1 MRKLLLSV
9 SVFALLLLPSVLRA
23 QFNYYSLST
32 STSTYT
38 SLTGASSANGT
49 TPWDSTSIF
58 SEPLGFTGFTIDT
71 SATNFFNLQKGVYF
85 SADTITRFALHG
97 FLLMNANLID
107 RGTGSSTSL
116 SPISFSTTGSAGF
129 RIFKLEVANA
139 GFAAEKATYG
149 TLNDYINFQVWVYE
163 GTNVV
168 EIHIGSSQITASH
181 VGTYWPITGGSPAIG
196 FGKRKDTLGSGT
208 EYIVSGPPYS
218 YDSIVY
224 NKHNPTYVGQG
235 FFPGLPASGAVF
247 TFTPTRLAV
256 NNVAVKNA
264 KVYPT
269 TCSNEVMVDYFS
281 SIPAQ
286 YEVVSVGGTTTGI
299 KGNLINGTTHIDVS
313 ALAAGMYFV
322 QVKNNTGNSTNK
334 FIKL

>member
-1 MRKLLLSV
+1 MRKLLLSTV
-9 SVFALLLLPSVLRA
+9 IALLLLPSVLRA
-23 QFNYYSLST
+23 QFNFYSLST
-32 STSTYT
+32 STGTYT
-38 SLTGASSANGT
+38 ALSGASSANGT
-49 TPWDSTSIF
+49 TPWDSTSNF
-58 SEPLGFTGFTIDT
+58 AEPLGFSGFIIDT
-71 SATNFFNLQKGVYF
+71 TSTSFFYLQKGVYF

-107 RGTGSSTSL
+107 RGTGTSSSL
-116 SPISFSTTGSAGF
+116 SPISFQTTGSAPN

-149 TLNDYINFQVWVYE
+149 TLNDYVNFQVWVYE
-163 GTNVV
+163 GSNAV
-168 EIHIGSSQITASH
+168 EIHIGDSH
-181 VGTYWPITGGSPAIG
+181 ISGPHAATYWPVTGGSPAIG
-196 FGKRKDTLGSGT
+196 FGKRTDTLGSGT

-235 FFPGLPASGAVF
+235 FFPGLPASGAIF

-269 TCSNEVMVDYFS
+269 ETSGTLKIDYFS

-286 YEVVSVGGTTTGI
+286 YEVIAVNGSATGI
-299 KGNLINGTTHIDVS
+299 KGSLVNGTTQLDVS
-313 ALAAGMYFV
+313 KLAAGMYFV
-322 QVKNNTGNSTNK
+322 QIASNGTTNTTK